1 MFLTVTAIR
10 TDALHIYI
18 YNSWYYLLWY
28 NHSVIPRILR
38 VTIYGAS
45 MISWWLNPHCIPR
58 SWWRFAAS
66 ACWSRSFSSA
76 WGANR
81 TPTEETSKTSF
92 RRKPSRTRAFL
103 YVFNCFNGCLTKKKW
118 CFSTKTAISNQELG
132 LFRSGLDRMECRNP
146 GDWWLMTPTGVSSIF
161 WTWHM

>member
-1 MFLTVTAIR
+1 
-10 TDALHIYI
+10 
-18 YNSWYYLLWY
+18 
-28 NHSVIPRILR
+28 
-38 VTIYGAS
+38 
-45 MISWWLNPHCIPR
+45 MISWWLNPHCIPC

-161 WTWHM
+161 WTWHMWILTKMAYLRPKESQRFEMILAEFGFPTSIV